1 MKDDQMTGTA
11 DESTLAALVIISG
24 PPGAGKTS
32 LAGEISRELG
42 LAMLA
47 KDMFKEAIFD
57 HLPGADTSDAH
68 RLGIASVGMM
78 YSFARHQLE
87 NGVGIILESTF
98 DRGKAEED
106 VSPLLELANA
116 VIVHC
121 SAPPGLILE
130 RFEARAD
137 DPDRHEVHRDE
148 AHVDAL
154 EQNLAAGIYE
164 PMDLGIPTIEVDMTH
179 PDEVEIRE
187 LIIRIRTILEGAAAK
202 G

>member
-1 MKDDQMTGTA
+1 MTGPDDA
-11 DESTLAALVIISG
+11 STRPALVIISG
-24 PPGAGKTS
+24 PPGAGKSS
-32 LAGEISRELG
+32 LAAAISKELR

-57 HLPGADTSDAH
+57 HLPGVDTSDAH

-78 YSFARHQLE
+78 YAFARTQLE

-106 VSPLLELANA
+106 VGPLLAMASA

-121 SAPPGLILE
+121 TAPDALILE
-130 RFEARAD
+130 RYEERAD
-137 DPDRHEVHRDE
+137 DADRHEVHRDE
-148 AHVDAL
+148 EHVDAL
-154 EQNLAAGIYE
+154 KQNLVAGIYE
-164 PMDLGIPTIEVDMTH
+164 PMDLDIPLIEVDMTD
-179 PDEVEIRE
+179 PEAVDERD
-187 LIIRIRTILEGAAAK
+187 LIIRIRTILEEGVAK

>member
-1 MKDDQMTGTA
+1 MTHDDA
-11 DESTLAALVIISG
+11 SRPPLILVSG

-32 LAGEISRELG
+32 LARELAKAFG
-42 LAMLA
+42 LPLLS

-57 HLPGADTSDAH
+57 YLPGVDTSDAH

-78 YSFARHQLE
+78 YAFARRQLE

-98 DRGKAEED
+98 DRGKAEDD
-106 VSPLLELANA
+106 VRPLLDGARG

-121 SAPPGLILE
+121 TAPPELIME
-130 RFEARAD
+130 RYAERAD

-148 AHVDAL
+148 EHLDAL
-154 EQNLAAGIYE
+154 EQNLAAGVYE
-164 PMDLGIPTIEVDMTH
+164 PLQVGLPIIEVDMTE
-179 PDEVEIRE
+179 PDQVDEEN
-187 LIIRIRTILEGAAAK
+187 LIIRIRTILDAATAK

>member
-1 MKDDQMTGTA
+1 MTAAVDVTP
-11 DESTLAALVIISG
+11 SPALVIISG
-24 PPGAGKTS
+24 PPGAGKSS
-32 LAGEISRELG
+32 LAAVMSRELG

-57 HLPGADTSDAH
+57 HLPGVDTSDAH

-78 YSFARHQLE
+78 YDFARTQLE

-106 VSPLLELANA
+106 VSPLLDLAHA
-116 VIVHC
+116 IIVHC
-121 SAPPGLILE
+121 SAPNELILE
-130 RFEARAD
+130 RYEERAD
-137 DPDRHEVHRDE
+137 DPDRHEVHGDE
-148 AHVDAL
+148 EYVDAL

-164 PMDLGIPTIEVDMTH
+164 PMDLDIPTIEVDMTD
-179 PDEVEIRE
+179 PEAVDEQD
-187 LIIRIRTILEGAAAK
+187 LIIRIRTILEEGVAK

>member
-1 MKDDQMTGTA
+1 MKGEQMTGTN
-11 DESTLAALVIISG
+11 DGSPPPALVIISG

-32 LAGEISRELG
+32 LAVEISRDLG

-57 HLPGADTSDAH
+57 ELPGADTSDAH

-78 YSFARHQLE
+78 YRFARHQLE

-121 SAPPGLILE
+121 SAPHELIIE
-130 RFEARAD
+130 RYEERAD

-148 AHVDAL
+148 DHLDSL
-154 EQNLAAGIYE
+154 KQNLAAGIYE
-164 PMDLGIPTIEVDMTH
+164 PMDLDVPTIEVDMTE
-179 PDEVEIRE
+179 PDEVDVQD
-187 LIIRIRTILEGAAAK
+187 LIIRIRTILEAAGAK